1 MKTTN
6 GKRVLQWL
14 NHFIDMAKLISTMS
28 KDPSKKIGV
37 VIVDAHNRIV
47 STGFNGFPRG
57 IEDSQERLENKD
69 YKRAITLHAEEN
81 AILYAKQDLTG
92 CDMYIYGLPPCSHC
106 AAMIIQSGIR
116 NIYYRIPDEYEISD
130 HWKENLAIAETIL
143 NEVGINLLNI

>member
-37 VIVDAHNRIV
+37 VIVDEHNRVV

-116 NIYYRIPDEYEISD
+116 NVYYRIPDEYEISD
-130 HWKENLAIAETIL
+130 HWKENLVIAETIL
-143 NEVGINLLNI
+143 NEVGINLLDI

>member
-37 VIVDAHNRIV
+37 VIVDEHNRVV

-116 NIYYRIPDEYEISD
+116 NVYYRIPDEYEISD

-143 NEVGINLLNI
+143 NEVGINLLDI